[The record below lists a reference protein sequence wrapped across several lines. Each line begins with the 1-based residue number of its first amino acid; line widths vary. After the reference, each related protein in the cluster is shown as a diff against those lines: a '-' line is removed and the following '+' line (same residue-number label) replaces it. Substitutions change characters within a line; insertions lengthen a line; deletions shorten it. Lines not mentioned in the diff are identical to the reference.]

1 MKKLI
6 FCNQKNYLKTKDVEH
21 FMEVMKEHNSDRL
34 VIFPIMPF
42 LLKYKENGFNVGSQ
56 NTAPYNIKAI
66 TGEVNASQ
74 LKDMGIKYALV
85 GHSERR
91 KYCKEDNKQIS
102 RKLKLLIKRG
112 IVPILCVG
120 ETSNDY
126 DEGITSAA
134 IKRQLDEALIDIDE
148 LSTKELMIAYEPV
161 WAIGTGKTPTNA
173 EILKV
178 IAFIRKELKDRYK
191 DYFKILYG
199 GSVNDS
205 NIENLN
211 KIDMLDGYLMG
222 SFATKAE
229 DLITI
234 LEKTKK

>member
-1 MKKLI
+1 MKKIL
-6 FCNQKNYLKTKDVEH
+6 FCNQKNYLKNKDVEH
-21 FMEVMKEHNSDRL
+21 FIEVMKDYNEDRL
-34 VIFPIMPF
+34 VIFPLMPF
-42 LLKYKENGFNVGSQ
+42 LLKYQENGFNIGSQ

-74 LKDMGIKYALV
+74 LKDMGIKYSLV

-102 RKLKLLIKRG
+102 RKVKLLIKRE
-112 IVPILCVG
+112 IIPILCVG
-120 ETSNDY
+120 ETSNEY
-126 DEGITSAA
+126 DEGVTSAA
-134 IKRQLDEALIDIDE
+134 IKKQLDEALFDIEE
-148 LSTKELMIAYEPV
+148 LDVKELIIAYEPV

-178 IAFIRKELKDRYK
+178 IAFIRKELKDKYK
-191 DYFKILYG
+191 GYFKVLYG
-199 GSVNDS
+199 GSVNDT
-205 NIENLN
+205 NIDNLN

-222 SFATKAE
+222 SFATKPE

-234 LEKTKK
+234 MEKTK